1 MLIILKK
8 EHLGGFIKKFLVFLL
23 VLLIGGYFGVGYY
36 VFGIAASVPC
46 EVWIEE
52 AENKPDNWS
61 LGDKAD
67 WDPSD
72 YFIENYTEVS
82 IFADD
87 GEIELKSW
95 WVENNLSNPTI
106 ILLHGL
112 TSSKN
117 SPDIL
122 LPMGMMNK
130 SEFNLLAIDM
140 RDHGESTCED
150 GFYAAGQNETDDV
163 VAAIDWLIN
172 KGISPSN
179 IGIYGNSLGA
189 LVGLMT
195 PAKTNEF
202 GSIAVI
208 DPPVDFETLV
218 REEMSYQGFPTF
230 LWEPIYH
237 YALVFK
243 RINMLKDIPEE
254 ALSKGNKQPLLIF
267 SGLQSDRVLPHHS
280 DDLVDIA
287 KANDIDY
294 NIYKYDGMGH
304 TQILYFYTE
313 EYSQLLTDFYKSTLS
328 G

>member
-1 MLIILKK
+1 MLIILKR
-8 EHLGGFIKKFLVFLL
+8 EHLGGFIKKFLVFFL

-72 YFIENYTEVS
+72 YFIENYKEVS

-163 VAAIDWLIN
+163 VAAIDWLTD

-254 ALSKGNKQPLLIF
+254 ALSKGSKQPLLIF
-267 SGLQSDRVLPHHS
+267 TGLQSDRVLPHHS

-287 KANDIDY
+287 RANDIDY
-294 NIYKYDGMGH
+294 NIYKYDEMGH

-313 EYSQLLTDFYKSTLS
+313 EYSQLLTDFYKSKLS

>member
-1 MLIILKK
+1 MLIILKN
-8 EHLGGFIKKFLVFLL
+8 EHLGGFIKKFLVVLL
-23 VLLIGGYFGVGYY
+23 ALLIGGYFGIGYY

-52 AENKPDNWS
+52 AENRPDNWS

-67 WDPSD
+67 WDPAD
-72 YFIENYTEVS
+72 YFIENYEEVS

-163 VAAIDWLIN
+163 VAAIDWLTD

-254 ALSKGNKQPLLIF
+254 ALSKGSKQPLLIF
-267 SGLQSDRVLPHHS
+267 TGLQSDRILPHHS

-287 KANDIDY
+287 RANDIDY

>member
-23 VLLIGGYFGVGYY
+23 ALLIGGYFGVGYY

-72 YFIENYTEVS
+72 YFIENYKEVS

-95 WVENNLSNPTI
+95 WVENDLSNPTI

-163 VAAIDWLIN
+163 VAAIGWLID

>member
-1 MLIILKK
+1 MLIILKR

-72 YFIENYTEVS
+72 YFIENYKEVS

-163 VAAIDWLIN
+163 VAAIDWLTD

>member
-1 MLIILKK
+1 MIILKR

-72 YFIENYTEVS
+72 YFIENYKEVS

-163 VAAIDWLIN
+163 VAAIDWLTD

-254 ALSKGNKQPLLIF
+254 ALSKGSKQPLLIF
-267 SGLQSDRVLPHHS
+267 TGLQSDRILPHHS

-287 KANDIDY
+287 RANDIDY

>member
-23 VLLIGGYFGVGYY
+23 ALLIGGYFGVGYY

-72 YFIENYTEVS
+72 YFIENYKEVS

-163 VAAIDWLIN
+163 VAAIGWLID

-243 RINMLKDIPEE
+243 RINMLKNIPEE

-280 DDLVDIA
+280 DDLVEIA

-304 TQILYFYTE
+304 TEILYFYTE

>member
-8 EHLGGFIKKFLVFLL
+8 EHIGGFIKKFLVFLL
-23 VLLIGGYFGVGYY
+23 ALLIGGYFGVGYY

-61 LGDKAD
+61 LGEKAD

-72 YFIENYTEVS
+72 YFIENYKEVS

-163 VAAIDWLIN
+163 VAAIGWLID

-304 TQILYFYTE
+304 TEILYFYTE

-328 G
+328 D

>member
-72 YFIENYTEVS
+72 YFIENYKEVS

-163 VAAIDWLIN
+163 AAAIDWLIN

>member
-23 VLLIGGYFGVGYY
+23 ALLIGVYFGVGYY

-52 AENKPDNWS
+52 AENRPDNWS

-72 YFIENYTEVS
+72 YFIENYKEVS

-163 VAAIDWLIN
+163 VAAIDWLID

-287 KANDIDY
+287 EANDIDY

>member
-23 VLLIGGYFGVGYY
+23 ALLIGGYFGVGYY

-52 AENKPDNWS
+52 AENRPDNWS

-72 YFIENYTEVS
+72 YFIENYKEVS

-163 VAAIDWLIN
+163 VAAIDWLID

>member
-1 MLIILKK
+1 MIILKK

-23 VLLIGGYFGVGYY
+23 ALLIGGYFGVGYY

-72 YFIENYTEVS
+72 YFIENYKEVS

-163 VAAIDWLIN
+163 VAAIGWLTD
-172 KGISPSN
+172 KGISPSS

-267 SGLQSDRVLPHHS
+267 SGLLSDRVLPHHS

>member
-1 MLIILKK
+1 M
-8 EHLGGFIKKFLVFLL
+8 GGFIKKFLVFLL
-23 VLLIGGYFGVGYY
+23 VLIIGGYFGVGYY

-72 YFIENYTEVS
+72 YFIENYKEVS

-163 VAAIDWLIN
+163 VAAIDWLID

-287 KANDIDY
+287 EANDIDY

>member
-8 EHLGGFIKKFLVFLL
+8 EHIGGFIKKFLVFLL
-23 VLLIGGYFGVGYY
+23 ALLIGGYFGVGYY

-52 AENKPDNWS
+52 AENRPDNWS

-72 YFIENYTEVS
+72 YFIKNYKEVS

-163 VAAIDWLIN
+163 VAAIDWLID

>member
-23 VLLIGGYFGVGYY
+23 ALLIGGYFGVGYY

-72 YFIENYTEVS
+72 YFIENYKEVS

-150 GFYAAGQNETDDV
+150 GFYAAGQNETNDV
-163 VAAIDWLIN
+163 VAAIGWLID

>member
-1 MLIILKK
+1 MIILKR

-72 YFIENYTEVS
+72 YFIENYKEVS

-163 VAAIDWLIN
+163 VAAIDWLTD

-254 ALSKGNKQPLLIF
+254 ALSKGSKQPLLIF
-267 SGLQSDRVLPHHS
+267 TGLQSDRVLPHHS

-287 KANDIDY
+287 RANDIDY

>member
-1 MLIILKK
+1 MIILKS
-8 EHLGGFIKKFLVFLL
+8 EYLGGFIKKFLVFLL

-52 AENKPDNWS
+52 TENKPDNWS

-72 YFIENYTEVS
+72 YFIENYKEVS

-122 LPMGMMNK
+122 LPMGMMDK

-163 VAAIDWLIN
+163 VAAIDWLTD

-254 ALSKGNKQPLLIF
+254 ALSKGSKQPLLIF
-267 SGLQSDRVLPHHS
+267 TGLQSDRVLPHHS

-287 KANDIDY
+287 RANDIDY

>member
-8 EHLGGFIKKFLVFLL
+8 EHLGGFIKKFLAFLL
-23 VLLIGGYFGVGYY
+23 ALIIGGYFGVGYY

-61 LGDKAD
+61 LGEKAD

-72 YFIENYTEVS
+72 YFIENYKEVS

-163 VAAIDWLIN
+163 VAAIGWLID

>member
-1 MLIILKK
+1 MIILKN
-8 EHLGGFIKKFLVFLL
+8 EHLGGFIKKFLVVLL
-23 VLLIGGYFGVGYY
+23 ALLIGGYFGIGYY

-52 AENKPDNWS
+52 AENRPDNWS

-67 WDPSD
+67 WDPAD
-72 YFIENYTEVS
+72 YFIENYKEVS

-163 VAAIDWLIN
+163 VAAIDWLTD

-254 ALSKGNKQPLLIF
+254 ALSKGSKQPLLIF
-267 SGLQSDRVLPHHS
+267 TGLQSDRILPHHS

-287 KANDIDY
+287 RANDIDY

>member
-1 MLIILKK
+1 MKI
-8 EHLGGFIKKFLVFLL
+8 ENLGGCIKKFLVFFL
-23 VLLIGGYFGVGYY
+23 VIIIGGYFGIGYY

-46 EVWIEE
+46 EVWVEE
-52 AENKPDNWS
+52 AENTPDNWS
-61 LGDKAD
+61 LGNKAD
-67 WDPSD
+67 WNPSE
-72 YFIENYTEVS
+72 YFIEDYEEVI
-82 IFADD
+82 IFADN

-122 LPMGMMNK
+122 LPMGMLNK

-163 VAAIDWLIN
+163 VAAIGWLVD
-172 KGISPSN
+172 KGINPSS

-254 ALSKGNKQPLLIF
+254 ALSKSNKQPLLIF
-267 SGLQSDRVLPHHS
+267 TGLKSDRVLPHHS

-287 KANDIDY
+287 KQNNIDY
-294 NIYKYDGMGH
+294 NIYKYDDMGH

>member
-1 MLIILKK
+1 MIILKK

-280 DDLVDIA
+280 DDLVEIA
-287 KANDIDY
+287 EANDIDY

>member
-1 MLIILKK
+1 MIILKS
-8 EHLGGFIKKFLVFLL
+8 EYLGGFIKKFLVFLL

-72 YFIENYTEVS
+72 YFIENYKEVS

-122 LPMGMMNK
+122 LPMGMMDK

-163 VAAIDWLIN
+163 VAAIDWLTD

-254 ALSKGNKQPLLIF
+254 ALSKGSKQPLLIF
-267 SGLQSDRVLPHHS
+267 TGLQSDRVLPHHS

-287 KANDIDY
+287 RANDIDY

>member
-1 MLIILKK
+1 MWIILKR
-8 EHLGGFIKKFLVFLL
+8 ERLGGFIKKFLVFLL
-23 VLLIGGYFGVGYY
+23 VLIIGGYFGVGYY

-72 YFIENYTEVS
+72 YFIENYKEVS

-87 GEIELKSW
+87 GEIILNSW

-106 ILLHGL
+106 IMLHGL

-122 LPMGMMNK
+122 LPMGMMNN

-163 VAAIDWLIN
+163 VAAIDWLIE

-254 ALSKGNKQPLLIF
+254 ALSRGNKQPLLIF
-267 SGLQSDRVLPHHS
+267 TGLQSDRVLPHHS
-280 DDLVDIA
+280 DDLVNIA
-287 KANDIDY
+287 EQNGIEY
-294 NIYKYDGMGH
+294 EIHKYDDMGH

-313 EYSQLLTDFYKSTLS
+313 EYSELLIDFYESTLN

>member
-23 VLLIGGYFGVGYY
+23 ALLIGGYFGVGYY

-52 AENKPDNWS
+52 AENRPDNWS

-72 YFIENYTEVS
+72 YFIENYKEVS

-163 VAAIDWLIN
+163 VAAIDWLID

-287 KANDIDY
+287 EANDIDY

>member
-23 VLLIGGYFGVGYY
+23 ALLIGGYFGVGYY

-72 YFIENYTEVS
+72 YFIENYKEVS

-163 VAAIDWLIN
+163 VAAIGWLID

>member
-1 MLIILKK
+1 MKI
-8 EHLGGFIKKFLVFLL
+8 ENLGGYIKKFLVFFL
-23 VLLIGGYFGVGYY
+23 VIFIGGYFGIGYY

-72 YFIENYTEVS
+72 YFIENYKEVS

-163 VAAIDWLIN
+163 VAAIDWLTD
-172 KGISPSN
+172 KGISPST

-189 LVGLMT
+189 LIGLMT

-254 ALSKGNKQPLLIF
+254 ALSKGSKQPLLIF
-267 SGLQSDRVLPHHS
+267 TGLQSDRILPHHS

-287 KANDIDY
+287 RANDIDY

>member
-8 EHLGGFIKKFLVFLL
+8 EHIGGFIKKFLVFLL
-23 VLLIGGYFGVGYY
+23 ALLIGGYFGVGYY

-61 LGDKAD
+61 LGEKAD

-72 YFIENYTEVS
+72 YFIENYKEVS

-95 WVENNLSNPTI
+95 WVENDLSNPTI

-163 VAAIDWLIN
+163 VAAIDWLID

-287 KANDIDY
+287 EANDIDY

>member
-1 MLIILKK
+1 MKI
-8 EHLGGFIKKFLVFLL
+8 ENLGGYIKKFLVFFL
-23 VLLIGGYFGVGYY
+23 VILIGGYFGIGYY

-46 EVWIEE
+46 EVWVEE
-52 AENKPDNWS
+52 AGNKPDNWS
-61 LGDKAD
+61 LGNKAD
-67 WDPSD
+67 WNPSE
-72 YFIENYTEVS
+72 YFIEDYKEVT

-122 LPMGMMNK
+122 LPMGMLNK
-130 SEFNLLAIDM
+130 SEFNLLALDM

-150 GFYAAGQNETDDV
+150 GFYSAGQNETDDV
-163 VAAIDWLIN
+163 VAAIDWLTD
-172 KGISPSN
+172 KGISPST

-189 LVGLMT
+189 LIGLMT

-237 YALVFK
+237 YALIFK

-254 ALSKGNKQPLLIF
+254 ALSKGSKQPLLIF
-267 SGLQSDRVLPHHS
+267 TGLQSDRILPHHS

-287 KANDIDY
+287 RANDIDY

>member
-8 EHLGGFIKKFLVFLL
+8 EHIGGFIKKFLVFLL
-23 VLLIGGYFGVGYY
+23 ALLIGGYFGVGYY

-61 LGDKAD
+61 LGEKAD

-72 YFIENYTEVS
+72 YFIENYKEVS

-95 WVENNLSNPTI
+95 WVENDLSNPTI

-163 VAAIDWLIN
+163 VAAIDWLID

>member
-1 MLIILKK
+1 MLIILKR
-8 EHLGGFIKKFLVFLL
+8 EHLGGFIKKFLVFFL

-72 YFIENYTEVS
+72 YFIENYKEVS

-163 VAAIDWLIN
+163 VAAIDWLTD

-254 ALSKGNKQPLLIF
+254 ALSKGSKQPLLIF
-267 SGLQSDRVLPHHS
+267 TGLQSDRVLPHHS

-287 KANDIDY
+287 RANDIDY

>member
-1 MLIILKK
+1 LIILKS
-8 EHLGGFIKKFLVFLL
+8 EYLGGFIKKFLVFLL

-72 YFIENYTEVS
+72 YFIENYKEVS

-122 LPMGMMNK
+122 LPMGMMDK

-163 VAAIDWLIN
+163 VAAIDWLTD

-254 ALSKGNKQPLLIF
+254 ALSKGSKQPLLIF
-267 SGLQSDRVLPHHS
+267 TGLQSDRVLPHHS

-287 KANDIDY
+287 RANDIDY

>member
-1 MLIILKK
+1 MLIILKR

-72 YFIENYTEVS
+72 YFIENYKEVS

-163 VAAIDWLIN
+163 VAAIDWLTD

-254 ALSKGNKQPLLIF
+254 ALSKGSKQPLLIF
-267 SGLQSDRVLPHHS
+267 TGLQSDRVLPHHS

-287 KANDIDY
+287 RANDIDY
-294 NIYKYDGMGH
+294 NIYKYDDMGH

>member
-1 MLIILKK
+1 LKI
-8 EHLGGFIKKFLVFLL
+8 ENLGGYIKKFLVFFL
-23 VLLIGGYFGVGYY
+23 VIFIGGYFGIGYY

-72 YFIENYTEVS
+72 YFIENYKEVS

-163 VAAIDWLIN
+163 VAAIDWLTD

-254 ALSKGNKQPLLIF
+254 ALSKGSKQPLLIF
-267 SGLQSDRVLPHHS
+267 TGLQSDRILPHHS

-287 KANDIDY
+287 RANDIDY